1 MPRPTQEDIRAMHA
15 RGDSEGSI
23 ASKLGVSRNTVA
35 RYVGMEDMSP
45 RAPTVR
51 AAPHPATDAC
61 ASLRDGEHPVSHSD
75 RGCHYRWPGWIRICK
90 ENGITRSMSKKG
102 CSPDNSACEG
112 LFGRLK
118 NEFFHFQDWS
128 GVSMEEFIC
137 RLDAYL
143 RYYNESRIKQSLGW
157 LSPNQYRRSLG
168 LAA

>member
-1 MPRPTQEDIRAMHA
+1 
-15 RGDSEGSI
+15 
-23 ASKLGVSRNTVA
+23 
-35 RYVGMEDMSP
+35 
-45 RAPTVR
+45 
-51 AAPHPATDAC
+51 
-61 ASLRDGEHPVSHSD
+61 
-75 RGCHYRWPGWIRICK
+75 
-90 ENGITRSMSKKG
+90 MSKKG

-118 NEFFHFQDWS
+118 NEFFYFQDWI

-168 LAA
+168 VGCVSGPRKCPHPPSHVVIYPLT